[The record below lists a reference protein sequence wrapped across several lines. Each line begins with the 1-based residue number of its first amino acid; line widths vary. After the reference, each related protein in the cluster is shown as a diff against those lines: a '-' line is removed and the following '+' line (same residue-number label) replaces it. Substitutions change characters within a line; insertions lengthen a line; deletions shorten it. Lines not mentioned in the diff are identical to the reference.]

1 MILGDR
7 EAVADRQGQA
17 VVEGE
22 REAAVGGDRPAV
34 VLGVRDAVA
43 GGGGLAVP
51 VGIREAAAEMES
63 QVNRL
68 YRGRRAY
75 DLEEGTKLDLN
86 KAIEQLNYMA
96 RTLREVQ
103 SEQSRVVYLQAA
115 E

>member
-1 MILGDR
+1 MAKVRASDVGFCVVDDNANVI
-7 EAVADRQGQA
+7 ADNLVHR
-17 VVEGE
+17 
-22 REAAVGGDRPAV
+22 
-34 VLGVRDAVA
+34 
-43 GGGGLAVP
+43 
-51 VGIREAAAEMES
+51 IREAAAEMES

-68 YRGRRAY
+68 YRGRQAY

-103 SEQSRVVYLQAA
+103 SEQSRIVYLQAA

>member
-1 MILGDR
+1 MTKVRASDVGFC
-7 EAVADRQGQA
+7 
-17 VVEGE
+17 VVDDNANVIAENLVH
-22 REAAVGGDRPAV
+22 R
-34 VLGVRDAVA
+34 
-43 GGGGLAVP
+43 
-51 VGIREAAAEMES
+51 IREAAAEMES

-103 SEQSRVVYLQAA
+103 SEQSRIVYLQAA